1 MEISVLIPSHHNS
14 PLLQRCI
21 DSVIEAATKES
32 SVDVDIVVIAHNQSY
47 NDINSSLPIHIY
59 HAVPLS
65 FMNLLVCTNLIRRQ
79 SVVLNKTVRA
89 V

>member
-21 DSVIEAATKES
+21 DSVVGAASKEP

-47 NDINSSLPIHIY
+47 NDINSSRPIHIY
-59 HAVPLS
+59 PIEDPEKKTSIGELRNIAIAKAS
-65 FMNLLVCTNLIRRQ
+65 KEYST
-79 SVVLNKTVRA
+79 VL
-89 V
+89 